1 MPILNQ
7 LLQENVLQI
16 LAESEQHSLTASEIF
31 STLNTEST
39 YSLQPEQYAIFL
51 HNIRDLIQKNLIV
64 NQRELNTFEKY
75 DFLISISP
83 IGLAYLEPNSGI
95 QIDNTITVKLD
106 NQTLQTLVNF
116 HIDRSDVSEAE
127 KSNLKGLFSKIGDA
141 TIGKLTEKA
150 LDVAFSQNPQVMI
163 QFLQQLP
170 S

>member
-1 MPILNQ
+1 MPILSQ
-7 LLQENVLQI
+7 LLQENILQI
-16 LAESEQHSLTASEIF
+16 LAEPTQHNQAASKIF
-31 STLNTEST
+31 SALNTEST
-39 YSLQPEQYAIFL
+39 YSFKSEQYAIFL

-64 NQRELNTFEKY
+64 NHRELNTFEKY

-106 NQTLQTLVNF
+106 NQTLQALVNF

-150 LDVAFSQNPQVMI
+150 LDVAFNQNPQVMI
-163 QFLQQLP
+163 QFLQQL
-170 S
+170 SS